1 MNELVYITGHRNPD
15 TDSICSAIAY
25 AELKKKMGIAAVP
38 VRIGNINKET
48 EFVLN
53 RFEVELPE
61 YLATVRTQVKD
72 LNMDTISPVSTD
84 ISIKTA
90 WNVMKKNNV
99 KVLPVAD
106 EGGKLLGIITLSEI
120 AGSYMDALE
129 NSILSAS
136 NTPLRNIIDTLNA
149 KLIIGNE
156 DNFKT
161 TGKVVIAA
169 MVPDNMEPFIEKGDI
184 VLVGNRKDSQIKA
197 IEIGASCIILTCGG
211 QAESDVLKLVR
222 EKGCILIETG
232 YDTFA
237 AARMINQS
245 IPVGFVMTKEKLVC
259 FNINDFVDSI
269 KDRMLQTRYRSYPVI
284 DDNNRVKGFI
294 SRYHLISQKKK
305 KVILLDHNEKTQ
317 TIDGLEQ
324 AEIIE
329 IIDHHRIGDIQ
340 TAYPVYFK
348 NETIGSTATLI
359 ANMYFENGITPAN
372 SIAGILCAAIIS
384 DTANFKSPTSTYA
397 DRSIASKLAKIVNI
411 DINEFAGELFKAG
424 SSLSGMSPQKVLN
437 YDFKDYIFNK
447 FKLGI
452 GQINS
457 SSPDSIS
464 RIKDEMLAYMKEVFR
479 NNNYDML
486 LLMVTDVINVCS
498 DILFV
503 CRDNKVLHKA
513 FSIEPGENV
522 FHLSGVISRKKQ
534 VVPLISGA
542 LQNEFM

>member
-25 AELKKKMGIAAVP
+25 AELKRKMGIAAVP
-38 VRIGNINKET
+38 VRIGNVNKET
-48 EFVLN
+48 EFVLK
-53 RFEVELPE
+53 RFEIELPE

-106 EGGKLLGIITLSEI
+106 ENGKLLGIITLSEI
-120 AGSYMDALE
+120 AGTYMDALE
-129 NSILSAS
+129 NSILSSS

-149 KLIIGNE
+149 KLISGDE
-156 DNFKT
+156 DDFKT

-211 QAESDVLKLVR
+211 QAESDVLELVR
-222 EKGCILIETG
+222 EKGCILMETG

-245 IPVGFVMTKEKLVC
+245 IPVGYVMTRENLVC
-259 FNINDFVDSI
+259 FNVNDFVDSI

-284 DDNNRVKGFI
+284 DDNNRIKGFI
-294 SRYHLISQKKK
+294 SRYHLISQNKK

-317 TIDGLEQ
+317 TIEGLEQ
-324 AEIIE
+324 AEILE

-359 ANMYFENGITPAN
+359 AEMYFQNGITPSN

-397 DRSIASKLAKIVNI
+397 DKSTASKLAKIANI
-411 DINEFAGELFKAG
+411 DIDEFAVELFKAG
-424 SSLSGMSPQKVLN
+424 SSLYGLSPQKILN
-437 YDFKDYIFNK
+437 YDFKEYIFNK
-447 FKLGI
+447 YKLGI

-457 SSPDSIS
+457 SDQDSFN
-464 RIKDEMLAYMKEVFR
+464 RIKDEMLVHMKEVFK

-486 LLMVTDVINVCS
+486 LLMVTDVINLHS
-498 DILFV
+498 DVLFV
-503 CRDNKVLHKA
+503 CKDNKVLHKA
-513 FSIEPGENV
+513 FNIEPDGNV
-522 FHLSGVISRKKQ
+522 FHLNGALSRKKQ
-534 VVPLISGA
+534 IVPLISGA
-542 LQNEFM
+542 LQNQFI